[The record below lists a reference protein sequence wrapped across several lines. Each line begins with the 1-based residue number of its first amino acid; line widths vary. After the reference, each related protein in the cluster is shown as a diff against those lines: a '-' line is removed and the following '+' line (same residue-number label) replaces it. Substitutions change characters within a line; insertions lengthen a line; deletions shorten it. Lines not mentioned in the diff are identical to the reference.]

1 MPRSK
6 QKQQR
11 ANSKE
16 RSDRDG
22 FAPAD
27 YVPNTIGNA
36 DATEMVNSDE
46 EEKDNENLHISQ
58 RERAEAQSEMQRHLN
73 LIQNAQQ
80 EQPPQQH
87 NNPFAVNAP
96 RANRVMQL
104 DEFLGH
110 ASSKR

>member
-16 RSDRDG
+16 RSDRDE

-36 DATEMVNSDE
+36 SATEMVNSDE
-46 EEKDNENLHISQ
+46 ENKDNENLPISQ
-58 RERAEAQSEMQRHLN
+58 HERAQA
-73 LIQNAQQ
+73 
-80 EQPPQQH
+80 
-87 NNPFAVNAP
+87 
-96 RANRVMQL
+96 
-104 DEFLGH
+104 
-110 ASSKR
+110 